1 METSA
6 NTIFSNALQHQDGL
20 QIQEVK
26 YYKYKN
32 EGRCNVKTFR
42 KRYHILSLFQRR
54 RSLFINYDLVREV
67 YNILQAQGRFYA
79 NKISNKK
86 LVLAS
91 PQLTQLILSTNICK
105 KKQ

>member
-1 METSA
+1 METLA
-6 NTIFSNALQHQDGL
+6 NTVFSNALQHQDGL

-54 RSLFINYDLVREV
+54 RSLFINYDL
-67 YNILQAQGRFYA
+67 LGRIQDSV
-79 NKISNKK
+79 KGGSRGG
-86 LVLAS
+86 S
-91 PQLTQLILSTNICK
+91 
-105 KKQ
+105 